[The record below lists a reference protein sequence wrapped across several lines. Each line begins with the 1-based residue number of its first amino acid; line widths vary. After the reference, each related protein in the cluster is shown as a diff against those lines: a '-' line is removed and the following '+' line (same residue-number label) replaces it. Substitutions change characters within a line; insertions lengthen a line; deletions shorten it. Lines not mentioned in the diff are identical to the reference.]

1 MASSLRNTPTTSV
14 RRLISRHSPEPYFTA
29 FYPDQER
36 RRYLRLY
43 AEISGSDSYDLNFR
57 PRTLDARTD

>member
-29 FYPDQER
+29 FYLDQER

-43 AEISGSDSYDLNFR
+43 AEISGSDSYDLNF
-57 PRTLDARTD
+57 